1 MKESYVKSL
10 ANHNGLESC
19 AAARKGGGEALTEVR
34 AGWVLSRE
42 MRKVRSADLLGVQGR
57 QQPAHRFG
65 EMRRYSARSQ
75 TPSMYGISLREN
87 REILRLPGGT
97 LPPGRAM
104 KSKDTRWQ

>member
-19 AAARKGGGEALTEVR
+19 ATARKDGGEALTEVR

-42 MRKVRSADLLGVQGR
+42 MKKVWSADLLGVKGR
-57 QQPAHRFG
+57 QQLAHRSG
-65 EMRRYSARSQ
+65 EMRWYSARSQ
-75 TPSMYGISLREN
+75 TPSMYGFNLREN
-87 REILRLPGGT
+87 REILRLPGGNR
-97 LPPGRAM
+97 PSGRAM